1 VTTTQP
7 STSSGTG
14 GSSKPE
20 PQQSQRRRARPRTRR
35 GRLLAV
41 LQTHLD
47 EALAELTTQEK
58 TIAELAQTLDKHR
71 AKQIDL
77 ERRVAA
83 LEDGHQ
89 AALDALRAS
98 RQRHQ
103 KHLTRLE
110 HSVETQKH
118 ALNDLEQI
126 LDPHEH

>member
-1 VTTTQP
+1 
-7 STSSGTG
+7 
-14 GSSKPE
+14 
-20 PQQSQRRRARPRTRR
+20 
-35 GRLLAV
+35 LLAD

-47 EALAELTTQEK
+47 EALAELKAQER
-58 TIAELAQTLDKHR
+58 TIAGLAQTLDKHR
-71 AKQIDL
+71 TRQIEL

-89 AALDALRAS
+89 AALDELRAS

-110 HSVETQKH
+110 HSVEAQRH
-118 ALNDLEQI
+118 ALNDLEQL